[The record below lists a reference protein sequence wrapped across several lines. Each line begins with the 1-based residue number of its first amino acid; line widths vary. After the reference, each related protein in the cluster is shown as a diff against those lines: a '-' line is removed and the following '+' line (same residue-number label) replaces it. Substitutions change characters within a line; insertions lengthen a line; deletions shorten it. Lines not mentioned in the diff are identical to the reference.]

1 MSMVFKIAKRNVRRQ
16 IGSYALYFLTIAFT
30 VSMLFAVENML
41 YSDKL
46 SAITSE
52 YNDISTMVNFSVV
65 LVSIV
70 SAVVLGY
77 TSAFMVRL
85 RSREFGLYLT
95 LGMQRKEVMRLFI
108 VETAI
113 ISLLALIV
121 GFLFGIVVF
130 QILMNILMRIMDIS
144 FTFSFISIKATLTS
158 LITAVIIF
166 TLSSFFSLRYIN
178 KETISSLLSPRKSEK
193 TVRHIRVWVFV
204 LILSGILM
212 VLSFFVTYR
221 AMKMSLMGDGSG
233 LSILMLLV
241 LCFIL
246 CFIFHFTLSKTL
258 FSLLCSSK
266 MIMRKGMG
274 SVIVR
279 DLQSKATSNSL
290 LIGTLSILFL
300 LSIIASNISVTEKVI
315 NEMDIDKSVPY
326 SVMAYSNIENDAFFS
341 KVRDLT
347 EKELGIVDT
356 YEYYLYSNGK
366 GDFGRNIKGW
376 EEMEIKDTFM
386 KESDFNHLLEGFGR
400 ERVNLGDNGYIVA
413 SRYREM
419 IDGVLFPDVEIDGKE
434 YSCISSSYTY
444 PDFHDK
450 YMVFV
455 LPDSAINT
463 MKEERK
469 ALVIDALSSS
479 LEPMSFYLSLRNER
493 GEGDRVWSRDEAKY
507 EANSSSGVLIIAM
520 LFVSSVS
527 TSLALA
533 ILSVKALSSINEDK
547 TRMNILRSLGIDRE
561 GRTKVI
567 GIETLVFFL
576 MPLVVPLLSSLP
588 VASICKMV
596 YSSWEMEGM
605 EDAAYLTALGIG
617 GLIVLLS
624 IVYFFVTLRLKTS
637 LLIKRERERLE

>member
-1 MSMVFKIAKRNVRRQ
+1 MVFKIAKRNVRRQ

-576 MPLVVPLLSSLP
+576 MTLVVPLLSSLP

>member
-1 MSMVFKIAKRNVRRQ
+1 MVFKIAKRNVRRQ

-246 CFIFHFTLSKTL
+246 CFIFHFTLLKTL

-463 MKEERK
+463 MK
-469 ALVIDALSSS
+469 
-479 LEPMSFYLSLRNER
+479 
-493 GEGDRVWSRDEAKY
+493 
-507 EANSSSGVLIIAM
+507 
-520 LFVSSVS
+520 
-527 TSLALA
+527 
-533 ILSVKALSSINEDK
+533 
-547 TRMNILRSLGIDRE
+547 
-561 GRTKVI
+561 
-567 GIETLVFFL
+567 
-576 MPLVVPLLSSLP
+576 
-588 VASICKMV
+588 
-596 YSSWEMEGM
+596 
-605 EDAAYLTALGIG
+605 
-617 GLIVLLS
+617 
-624 IVYFFVTLRLKTS
+624 
-637 LLIKRERERLE
+637 

>member
-1 MSMVFKIAKRNVRRQ
+1 MVFKIAKRNVRRQ

-561 GRTKVI
+561 GRTRVI

-576 MPLVVPLLSSLP
+576 LPLVVPLLSSLP

>member
-1 MSMVFKIAKRNVRRQ
+1 MVFKIAKRNVRRQ

-617 GLIVLLS
+617 GLILLLS

>member
-1 MSMVFKIAKRNVRRQ
+1 MVFKIAKRNVRRQ

-233 LSILMLLV
+233 VSILMLLV

-419 IDGVLFPDVEIDGKE
+419 IDGVLFPDVEIEGRE

-450 YMVFV
+450 YLVFV

-576 MPLVVPLLSSLP
+576 LPLVVPLLSSLP
-588 VASICKMV
+588 LASISKMV

>member
-1 MSMVFKIAKRNVRRQ
+1 MVFKIAKRNVRRQ

-300 LSIIASNISVTEKVI
+300 LSIIASNISVTEKII

-419 IDGVLFPDVEIDGKE
+419 IDGVLFPDVEIEGRE

>member
-1 MSMVFKIAKRNVRRQ
+1 MVFKIAKRNVRRQ

-576 MPLVVPLLSSLP
+576 LPLVVPLLSSLP

>member
-1 MSMVFKIAKRNVRRQ
+1 MVFKIAKRNVRRQ

>member
-1 MSMVFKIAKRNVRRQ
+1 MVFKIAKRNVRRQ
-16 IGSYALYFLTIAFT
+16 IGSYMLYFLTIAFT

-113 ISLLALIV
+113 ISFLALIV

-158 LITAVIIF
+158 LLTAVIIF
-166 TLSSFFSLRYIN
+166 SLSSFFSLRYIN

-193 TVRHIRVWVFV
+193 PVRRIRVWVVV
-204 LILSGILM
+204 LIFSGILM
-212 VLSFFVTYR
+212 VLSFSVTYR

-258 FSLLCSSK
+258 FSLFCSSK
-266 MIMRKGMG
+266 MIMRKGIG

-300 LSIIASNISVTEKVI
+300 LSIIASNISVTEKSI

-326 SVMAYSNIENDAFFS
+326 SVMAFSNIGDDAFFS
-341 KVRDLT
+341 NVIDLT

-376 EEMEIKDTFM
+376 VEMEIKDLFI
-386 KESDFNHLLEGFGR
+386 KESDFNHLLEGSGR

-419 IDGVLFPDVEIDGKE
+419 IDGVFFPDVEIDGKE

-479 LEPMSFYLSLRNER
+479 LEPMSFYLSLRDER
-493 GEGDRVWSRDEAKY
+493 GEGDRVWSRDEAKF

-527 TSLALA
+527 SALALA

-567 GIETLVFFL
+567 GIETLIFFL

-605 EDAAYLTALGIG
+605 EANAYFTALGIG

-624 IVYFFVTLRLKTS
+624 AVYFFVSLRIKTS

>member
-1 MSMVFKIAKRNVRRQ
+1 MVFKIAKRNVRRQ

-419 IDGVLFPDVEIDGKE
+419 IDGVLFPDVEIEGRE

-450 YMVFV
+450 YLVFV

-576 MPLVVPLLSSLP
+576 LPLVVPLLSSLP
-588 VASICKMV
+588 VASISKMV

>member
-1 MSMVFKIAKRNVRRQ
+1 MVFKIAKRNVRRQ

-233 LSILMLLV
+233 VSILMLLV

-300 LSIIASNISVTEKVI
+300 LSIIASNISVTEKII

>member
-1 MSMVFKIAKRNVRRQ
+1 MVFKIAKRNVRRQ

-144 FTFSFISIKATLTS
+144 FTFYFISIKATLTS

-233 LSILMLLV
+233 VSILMLLV

-419 IDGVLFPDVEIDGKE
+419 IDGVLFPDVEIEGRE

>member
-1 MSMVFKIAKRNVRRQ
+1 MVFKVAKRNVKRQ
-16 IGSYALYFLTIAFT
+16 IGSYMLYFLTIAFT

-41 YSDKL
+41 YSDEL
-46 SAITSE
+46 SSITAE
-52 YNDISTMVNFSVV
+52 YNDISTMVNFSVI

-70 SAVVLGY
+70 SAIVLGY

-85 RSREFGLYLT
+85 RAREFGLYLT
-95 LGMQRKEVMRLFI
+95 LGMRRKDVMKLF
-108 VETAI
+108 VLETSL
-113 ISLLALIV
+113 ISILALCV
-121 GFLFGIVVF
+121 GFLFGIVVY
-130 QILMNILMRIMDIS
+130 QVLMNILMRIMEIS
-144 FTFSFISIKATLTS
+144 FSFSFISIKATVTSLLTS
-158 LITAVIIF
+158 LFIF
-166 TLSSFFSLRYIN
+166 AFSALFSLRYIN
-178 KETISSLLSPRKSEK
+178 KETISSLLSPRKNEK
-193 TVRHIRVWVFV
+193 PTTHNKLWIV
-204 LILSGILM
+204 LLVISGILM
-212 VLSFFVTYR
+212 VLSFFVTYTE
-221 AMKMSLMGDGSG
+221 MKRSLMGDGSG
-233 LSILMLLV
+233 LSVLMLLV
-241 LCFIL
+241 FSFVL

-258 FSLLCSSK
+258 FFILCSVKSV
-266 MIMRKGMG
+266 MRKGAG

-279 DLQSKATSNSL
+279 NLQSKATSNSL

-300 LSIIASNISVTEKVI
+300 LSIIASNISVTEKSI

-326 SVMAYSNIENDAFFS
+326 SVMAFSNIGDDAFFS
-341 KVRDLT
+341 NVIDLT

-376 EEMEIKDTFM
+376 VEMEIKDLFI
-386 KESDFNHLLEGFGR
+386 KESDFNHLLEGSGR

-419 IDGVLFPDVEIDGKE
+419 IDGVFFPDVEIDGKE

-479 LEPMSFYLSLRNER
+479 LEPMSFYLSLRDER
-493 GEGDRVWSRDEAKY
+493 GEGDRVWSRDEAKF

-527 TSLALA
+527 SALALA

-605 EDAAYLTALGIG
+605 EATAYFTALGIG

-624 IVYFFVTLRLKTS
+624 AVYFFVSLRIKTS

>member
-1 MSMVFKIAKRNVRRQ
+1 MVFKIAKINVRRQ

-70 SAVVLGY
+70 SAVVLCY

-419 IDGVLFPDVEIDGKE
+419 IDGVLFPDVEIEGRE

-561 GRTKVI
+561 GRTRVI

-576 MPLVVPLLSSLP
+576 LPLVVPLLSSLP

>member
-1 MSMVFKIAKRNVRRQ
+1 MVFKIAKRNVRRQ

-70 SAVVLGY
+70 SAVVLCY

-419 IDGVLFPDVEIDGKE
+419 IDGVLFPDVEIEGRE

-561 GRTKVI
+561 GRTRVI

-576 MPLVVPLLSSLP
+576 LPLVVPLLSSLP

>member
-1 MSMVFKIAKRNVRRQ
+1 MVFKIAKRNVRRQ

-193 TVRHIRVWVFV
+193 TVSHIRVWVFV

-233 LSILMLLV
+233 VSILMLLV

-419 IDGVLFPDVEIDGKE
+419 IDGVLFPDVEIEGRE

>member
-1 MSMVFKIAKRNVRRQ
+1 MVFKIAKRNVRRQ

-233 LSILMLLV
+233 VSILMLLV

-419 IDGVLFPDVEIDGKE
+419 IDGVLFPDVEIEGRE

-450 YMVFV
+450 YLVFV

-576 MPLVVPLLSSLP
+576 LPLVVPLLSSLP
-588 VASICKMV
+588 VASISKMV

>member
-1 MSMVFKIAKRNVRRQ
+1 MVFKIAKRNVRRQ

-166 TLSSFFSLRYIN
+166 TLSYFFSLRYIN

-233 LSILMLLV
+233 VSILMLLV

-419 IDGVLFPDVEIDGKE
+419 IDGVLFPDVEIEGRE

-450 YMVFV
+450 YLVFV

-561 GRTKVI
+561 GRTRVI

-576 MPLVVPLLSSLP
+576 LPLVVPLLSSLP
-588 VASICKMV
+588 VASISKMV

-637 LLIKRERERLE
+637 LLIKRERDRLE

>member
-1 MSMVFKIAKRNVRRQ
+1 MVFKIAKRNVRRQ

-233 LSILMLLV
+233 VSILMLLV

-455 LPDSAINT
+455 FPDSAINT

>member
-1 MSMVFKIAKRNVRRQ
+1 MVFKIAKRNVRRQ

-450 YMVFV
+450 YLVFV

>member
-1 MSMVFKIAKRNVRRQ
+1 MVFKIAKRNVRRQ

-419 IDGVLFPDVEIDGKE
+419 IDGVLFPDVEIEGRE

-561 GRTKVI
+561 GRTRVI

-576 MPLVVPLLSSLP
+576 LPLVVPLLSSLP

>member
-1 MSMVFKIAKRNVRRQ
+1 MVFKIAKRNVRRQ

-193 TVRHIRVWVFV
+193 TVRHIRVCVFV

-233 LSILMLLV
+233 VSILMLLV

-419 IDGVLFPDVEIDGKE
+419 IDGVLFPDVEIEGRE

-479 LEPMSFYLSLRNER
+479 MEPMSFYLSLRNER

-605 EDAAYLTALGIG
+605 EASPYLTALGIG
-617 GLIVLLS
+617 GLIILLS
-624 IVYFFVTLRLKTS
+624 VVYFIVTLRLKTS

>member
-1 MSMVFKIAKRNVRRQ
+1 MVFKIAKRNVRRQ

-70 SAVVLGY
+70 SAIVLGY

>member
-1 MSMVFKIAKRNVRRQ
+1 MVFKIAKRNVRRQ

-233 LSILMLLV
+233 VSILMLLV

-400 ERVNLGDNGYIVA
+400 ERVNLGGNGYIVA

-419 IDGVLFPDVEIDGKE
+419 IDGVLFPDVEIEGRE

-450 YMVFV
+450 YLVFV

>member
-1 MSMVFKIAKRNVRRQ
+1 MVFKIAKRNVRRQ

-266 MIMRKGMG
+266 MIMRKEMG

>member
-1 MSMVFKIAKRNVRRQ
+1 MVFKIAKRNVRRQ

-419 IDGVLFPDVEIDGKE
+419 IDGVLFPDVEIEGRE

-450 YMVFV
+450 YLVFV